1 MLVMGQTFSLIMTGT
16 GMLALAGIVVNHNIV
31 LIDTYHRLRLS
42 GMEPIEAV
50 IRSSAQRLRPVF
62 LTTVTAIGGLL
73 PMMFAIEIN
82 FWQRSVTIG
91 DPTPGM
97 WVQLSTAVIF
107 GLAFSKMITLG
118 LVPAMLA
125 APQRIRESQRGFRWL
140 MGAIFGAIGRAF
152 AGLWRRLLGRT
163 PQPDLEPAE

>member
-1 MLVMGQTFSLIMTGT
+1 MQDDRL
-16 GMLALAGIVVNHNIV
+16 

-62 LTTVTAIGGLL
+62 LTTITAIGGLL
-73 PMMFAIEIN
+73 PMMFAIEID
-82 FWQRSVTIG
+82 FWRRTVTIG
-91 DPTPGM
+91 APTPQM

-125 APQRIRESQRGFRWL
+125 APARIRQTNRGFLWL
-140 MGAIFGAIGRAF
+140 MSAIFGAIGRAF
-152 AGLWRRLLGRT
+152 AFAWRLLLRALGRA
-163 PQPDLEPAE
+163 PQPDAQPAE

>member
-1 MLVMGQTFSLIMTGT
+1 
-16 GMLALAGIVVNHNIV
+16 
-31 LIDTYHRLRLS
+31 
-42 GMEPIEAV
+42 MEPIEAV

-73 PMMFAIEIN
+73 PMMFAIEID
-82 FWQRSVTIG
+82 FWQRSVSIG
-91 DPTPGM
+91 APTPGM

-125 APQRIRESQRGFRWL
+125 APARIRETNRGFLWL
-140 MGAIFGAIGRAF
+140 LKAILGGIGAGFGLAWRLLLRLFGRA
-152 AGLWRRLLGRT
+152 
-163 PQPDLEPAE
+163 PQPDFEPAE